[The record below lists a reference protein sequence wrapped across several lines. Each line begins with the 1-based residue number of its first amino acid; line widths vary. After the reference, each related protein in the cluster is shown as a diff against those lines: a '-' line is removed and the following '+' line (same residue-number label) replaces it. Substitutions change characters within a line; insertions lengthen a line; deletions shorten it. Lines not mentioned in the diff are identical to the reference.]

1 MNSTH
6 YLTLLKAL
14 LLMVPVGLYFSSS
27 SIVHAGDK
35 SALSLG
41 LVRPTQHL
49 EYRAELPQGYLK
61 VYSATDPFDD
71 GGLLYYAHSS
81 YAIYT
86 INGKLFKRVENHMSR
101 SDEVPEM
108 VSLPVGS
115 YIVEARSEKDGYIH
129 RFVTIKEERRTILD
143 LDRG

>member
-1 MNSTH
+1 MNSTQ
-6 YLTLLKAL
+6 YLTLLKAV
-14 LLMVPVGLYFSSS
+14 LLMVPVGLYFTSSTN
-27 SIVHAGDK
+27 VHAGDR

-41 LVRPTQHL
+41 VVRPTQHL

-101 SDEVPEM
+101 SDELPEM

-115 YIVEARSEKDGYIH
+115 YIVEARSEKDGYI
-129 RFVTIKEERRTILD
+129 RRPVTIKEERRTILD

>member
-1 MNSTH
+1 
-6 YLTLLKAL
+6 
-14 LLMVPVGLYFSSS
+14 MVPVGLYFSSS

-41 LVRPTQHL
+41 FVGSKQHL

-101 SDEVPEM
+101 SDELPEM

-115 YIVEARSEKDGYIH
+115 YIVEARSEKDGYI
-129 RFVTIKEERRTILD
+129 RRPVTIKEERRTILD

>member
-6 YLTLLKAL
+6 YLTLLRAV
-14 LLMVPVGLYFSSS
+14 LLMVPVGSYFNSST
-27 SIVHAGDK
+27 IVHAGDR

-41 LVRPTQHL
+41 LVRPRQHL

-86 INGKLFKRVENHMSR
+86 INGKLSNAWKIIFHPATNFPRWC
-101 SDEVPEM
+101 
-108 VSLPVGS
+108 
-115 YIVEARSEKDGYIH
+115 
-129 RFVTIKEERRTILD
+129 RFRLALT
-143 LDRG
+143 

>member
-1 MNSTH
+1 
-6 YLTLLKAL
+6 
-14 LLMVPVGLYFSSS
+14 MVPVGLYFSSS
-27 SIVHAGDK
+27 TIVHAGDR

-41 LVRPTQHL
+41 LVRSTQHL
-49 EYRAELPQGYLK
+49 EHRAELPQGYLK

-81 YAIYT
+81 YTIYT
-86 INGKLFKRVENHMSR
+86 INGKLFKRVENHISHG
-101 SDEVPEM
+101 DELPEL

-115 YIVEARSEKDGYIH
+115 YIVEARSEKDGYI
-129 RFVTIKEERRTILD
+129 RRPVTMKEGRRTILD

>member
-1 MNSTH
+1 MHSTQ
-6 YLTLLKAL
+6 YLTVLKAV

-27 SIVHAGDK
+27 SIVHAGDR

-41 LVRPTQHL
+41 LVRPRQHL

-61 VYSATDPFDD
+61 VYSVTDPFDD

-86 INGKLFKRVENHMSR
+86 INGKLFKRVENHISR
-101 SDEVPEM
+101 SDELPEM

-115 YIVEARSEKDGYIH
+115 YIVEARSEKDGYI
-129 RFVTIKEERRTILD
+129 RRPVTIKEGRRTILD